1 MEDKR
6 KFKRFPVELSA
17 RYLKENTK
25 EWKGCTATNISRE
38 GMGMIVYLREK
49 IPLASSLKL
58 EIILPTKNETIK
70 AIGILRWIEEKRE
83 GMNFQGG
90 IELTEIDSE
99 DKWTL
104 LDYAY
109 DNWPRKGEE

>member
-6 KFKRFPVELSA
+6 KYKRFTIELSA

-25 EWKGCTATNISRE
+25 EWKGCTATNISRD
-38 GMGMIVYLREK
+38 GMGIIVYLQEI

-58 EIILPTKNETIK
+58 EVILPNKDETIK

-83 GMNFQGG
+83 GMSFQGG
-90 IELTEIDSE
+90 IELTKIDSE

-109 DNWPRKGEE
+109 DNLPTK